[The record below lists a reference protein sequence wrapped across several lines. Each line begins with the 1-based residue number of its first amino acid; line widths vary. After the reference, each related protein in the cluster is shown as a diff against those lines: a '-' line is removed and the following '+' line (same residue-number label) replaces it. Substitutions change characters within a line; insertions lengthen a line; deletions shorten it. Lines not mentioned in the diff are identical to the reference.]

1 MNKKTQIILEDLI
14 ILNREVDDIHIIM
27 DRIFKKVEQIKEE
40 LKNMELK

>member
-1 MNKKTQIILEDLI
+1 MDKKTQIILEDLI
-14 ILNREVDDIHIIM
+14 ILNKEVDDIHIIM

>member
-1 MNKKTQIILEDLI
+1 MDKKTQIILKDLI
-14 ILNREVDDIHIIM
+14 ILNKEVDDIHIIM